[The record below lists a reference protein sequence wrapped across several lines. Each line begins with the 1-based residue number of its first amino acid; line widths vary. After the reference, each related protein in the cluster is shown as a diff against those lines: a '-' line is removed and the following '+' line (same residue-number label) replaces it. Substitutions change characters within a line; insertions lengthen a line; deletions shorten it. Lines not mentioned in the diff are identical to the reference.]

1 MQTTNTVKILS
12 FLLLL
17 LPFMGVAQTQSDRW
31 ALSLGGGAN
40 RYLSSPIVDQPISPL
55 YDPTFGIA
63 ATRYLRG
70 GFDFRTQL
78 FYTPQARIPMTDG
91 TRAGVS
97 LVDMNYQLMF
107 KFNNGVFMRESA
119 FFAPYVLFGIGG
131 SYAPELPD
139 AYVPLGGGIR
149 FRLSQRMSLR
159 VETVRKFSLNKQA
172 EQMAHAIAFVYNL
185 PSNNDEAPR
194 PMDLEEPDALFAEAI
209 PMDRDQDGI
218 LDAEDQCPDEA
229 GLVKLNGCPENE
241 TVSNTEESP
250 VLASNTDDPFADLVN
265 QMPNSQDELIN
276 GYAPLPSEV
285 DPNEPMGKMGNLNIL
300 AMTDE
305 MPAESTSFAVNT
317 EPEPAPAKVPLSEPI
332 VEETPKAS
340 REEPKEEAVIDYP
353 PLDKSPKENARIEVA
368 EVVAPEAVES
378 VLEPK
383 PIRRPEVQSPCG
395 DFGVA
400 EDDMYP
406 ILFPTNSY
414 SLEDDAYSTLDLIAE
429 AMQSCP
435 KVNLVLE
442 GHTDAMGADDEN
454 LVLSV
459 MRAYNVKYYLVYEH
473 GISQQRILS
482 KGKGETAPIADNS
495 SLQGRDQNRRVDF
508 RFIF

>member
-1 MQTTNTVKILS
+1 MQTTNTIKILS
-12 FLLLL
+12 SLLLL
-17 LPFMGVAQTQSDRW
+17 LPFMGMAQTQSDRW

-55 YDPTFGIA
+55 YDPSIGIA

-78 FYTPQARIPMTDG
+78 FYTPQARIPMADG

-107 KFNNGVFMRESA
+107 KFNNGVFMRETA
-119 FFAPYVLFGIGG
+119 FFAPYLLFGIGG

-185 PSNNDEAPR
+185 PSNNDEAPS
-194 PMDLEEPDALFAEAI
+194 PMELEEPDALFAEAI

-218 LDAEDQCPDEA
+218 LDDEDQCPDDA
-229 GLVKLNGCPENE
+229 GLVRLNGCPENK

-250 VLASNTDDPFADLVN
+250 VLASADQADDPFAHLVG
-265 QMPNSQDELIN
+265 QMPNSQNELIN

-285 DPNEPMGKMGNLNIL
+285 DPNEPMGKMGNINIL

-317 EPEPAPAKVPLSEPI
+317 EPEPVKVPFDAPTDK
-332 VEETPKAS
+332 ETPKAKS
-340 REEPKEEAVIDYP
+340 LSTKEKNITDYP
-353 PLDKSPKENARIEVA
+353 PIDETARQEITEVI
-368 EVVAPEAVES
+368 APEAVDNF
-378 VLEPK
+378 VEPK
-383 PIRRPEVQSPCG
+383 PSRRPELDSPCG

-400 EDDMYP
+400 PEDMYP

-442 GHTDAMGADDEN
+442 GHTDAMGADDKN